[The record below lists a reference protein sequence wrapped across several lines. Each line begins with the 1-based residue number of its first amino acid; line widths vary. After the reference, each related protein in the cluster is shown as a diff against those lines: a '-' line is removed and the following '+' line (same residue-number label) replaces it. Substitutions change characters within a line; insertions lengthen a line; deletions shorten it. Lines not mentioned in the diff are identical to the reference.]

1 VCINKSCLA
10 KPQNPESGSAN
21 REQQMVDGQPETKEN
36 IAIIISRYNGT
47 NMIPTREE
55 AWKLVTEFTAS
66 DSLRRH
72 MLAVEA
78 AMRAYAKRFS
88 EDPDVWGVVGLLHD
102 FDYERYP
109 DISVQGHPSVGAT
122 LLRQRGVDEE
132 VVQAILSH
140 APEVTG
146 RPPES
151 QLEKTLYAVDELTG
165 FIVAVA
171 LVRPS
176 KRLADV
182 ELKSVKKKWKD
193 KAFAAPVNRD
203 EIDHAASELGV
214 PLDEHIQ
221 FVLDAM
227 KAHASELGLG

>member
-1 VCINKSCLA
+1 
-10 KPQNPESGSAN
+10 
-21 REQQMVDGQPETKEN
+21 
-36 IAIIISRYNGT
+36 
-47 NMIPTREE
+47 MIPTREE
-55 AWKLVTEFTAS
+55 AWKLVTEYTAS

-78 AMRAYAKRFS
+78 ALRAYANRFA
-88 EDPDVWGVVGLLHD
+88 EDPEVWGVVGLLHD

-109 DISVQGHPSVGAT
+109 DISTKGHPSVGAT
-122 LLRQRGVDEE
+122 LLRERGVDEE
-132 VVQAILSH
+132 IVQAILSH

-146 RPPES
+146 RQPES
-151 QLEKTLYAVDELTG
+151 KLEKSLFAVDELTG

-176 KRLADV
+176 KLLTDV
-182 ELKSVKKKWKD
+182 ELKMLKKKWKD

-203 EIDHAASELGV
+203 EIAHAASQLGI
-214 PLDEHIQ
+214 PLEEHIQ

-227 KAHASELGLG
+227 KAKAAELGL